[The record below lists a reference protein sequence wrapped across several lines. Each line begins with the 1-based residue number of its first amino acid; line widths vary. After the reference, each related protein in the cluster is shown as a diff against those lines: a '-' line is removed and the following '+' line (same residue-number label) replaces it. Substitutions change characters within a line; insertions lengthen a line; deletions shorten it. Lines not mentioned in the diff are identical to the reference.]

1 MPAMHPSITDKLSQ
15 FGYSHLPEH
24 LQAISRPYHDLA
36 HDMATRLQNTKAGA
50 QLTIS
55 LQKLLESKDE
65 AVRAA
70 VAL

>member
-1 MPAMHPSITDKLSQ
+1 MHPSIAQKLEQ
-15 FGYSHLPEH
+15 FAYQHLPEH
-24 LQAISRPYHDLA
+24 LQEVSKPFHDLA
-36 HDMATRLQNTKAGA
+36 HSTAKRLHTSKAGA

-70 VAL
+70 VAIPPK